1 MLEGPRARRRV
12 RMALGL
18 ALLTTLSAACG
29 SGSKPSPEVLA
40 PVSGTPTAQVD
51 GTPEGSV
58 APEAKASAPPGT
70 ITLAFGGDVHFTER
84 TEPRLTGGMTEPAI
98 GPLSKTLAAADF
110 SMVNLETAI
119 TTRGTPQAK
128 KYHFRTPATALD
140 VLKKSGVDAVSMANN
155 HAVDYGAQGLTDTL
169 AAVEDA
175 PIPVVGIG
183 ADQAQAYRPYVK
195 TIRGVRLAVL
205 AASQVQDITNQ
216 NWRASAT
223 KPGIASALDPT
234 KLVAAV
240 KAARKQADVVV
251 VYLHWG
257 TEGQSCPGPE
267 QKSIAAKLAAAGAT
281 AVVGTHAHVMLGSGM
296 MRQTYVA
303 YGMGNL
309 LWYGTSPY
317 PNSNDTGITTLTV
330 AKGKVTGE
338 RFAPG
343 FVDRR
348 GVPVPQEGAAA
359 ERINDRR
366 AGLLGCTGLKA
377 APKK

>member
-1 MLEGPRARRRV
+1 MLEGPRARRRI

-18 ALLTTLSAACG
+18 ALLTLSAACG
-29 SGSKPSPEVLA
+29 SGSTPSPEVLA
-40 PVSGTPTAQVD
+40 PISGAPTAPAD
-51 GTPEGSV
+51 GVPEGSV
-58 APEAKASAPPGT
+58 APEAKAPAAPGT

-84 TEPRLTGGMTEPAI
+84 TQPRLTNGMTEPAI

-119 TTRGTPQAK
+119 TTRGTPQPK
-128 KYHFRTPATALD
+128 TYHFRTPAGALD

-169 AAVEDA
+169 AAVKDA

-183 ADQAQAYRPYVK
+183 ATQAEAYRPYLK

-216 NWRASAT
+216 NWRATAT
-223 KPGIASALDPT
+223 KPGIASALEAT

-240 KAARKQADVVV
+240 KAARKKADVVV

-317 PNSNDTGITTLTV
+317 PNSNDTGITTLTI
-330 AKGKVTGE
+330 AKGKVAGE

-343 FVDRR
+343 FVDQR

-359 ERINDRR
+359 KRINDRR
-366 AGLLGCTGLKA
+366 AGLRACTGLTA

>member
-1 MLEGPRARRRV
+1 
-12 RMALGL
+12 MALGL
-18 ALLTTLSAACG
+18 ALLTLSAACG

-40 PVSGTPTAQVD
+40 PISGTPTAPVD
-51 GTPEGSV
+51 GAPEGSV
-58 APEAKASAPPGT
+58 APEAKVPPPPGT

-84 TEPRLTGGMTEPAI
+84 TEPRLTNGMTEPAI
-98 GPLSKTLAAADF
+98 GPLSATLGAADF

-119 TTRGTPQAK
+119 TVRGTPQAK
-128 KYHFRTPATALD
+128 IYHFRTPATALE
-140 VLKKSGVDAVSMANN
+140 VLRRSGVDAVSMANN
-155 HAVDYGAQGLTDTL
+155 HAVDYGAQGLADTL
-169 AAVEDA
+169 AAARNA

-183 ADQAQAYRPYVK
+183 ANETQAYRPYLK

-216 NWRASAT
+216 NWRATAT
-223 KPGIASALDPT
+223 KPGIASALERT

-240 KAARKQADVVV
+240 KAARKKADVVV

-267 QKSIAAKLAAAGAT
+267 QKTIAAALAAAGAT

-296 MRQTYVA
+296 MRKTYVA

-317 PNSNDTGITTLTV
+317 PNSNDTGITTLTI
-330 AKGKVTGE
+330 AKGKVAGE
-338 RFAPG
+338 RFAPAL
-343 FVDRR
+343 VDQR
-348 GVPVPQEGAAA
+348 GVPMPQEDAAA
-359 ERINDRR
+359 RRINDRR
-366 AGLLGCTGLKA
+366 AALRGCTGLSA

>member
-18 ALLTTLSAACG
+18 ALLTLSAACG
-29 SGSKPSPEVLA
+29 SGSTPSPEVLA
-40 PVSGTPTAQVD
+40 PVSGAPTAQVD
-51 GTPEGSV
+51 GLPEGSV
-58 APEAKASAPPGT
+58 APEATAPAAPGT

-84 TEPRLTGGMTEPAI
+84 TQPRLVNGMTEPAI

-119 TTRGTPQAK
+119 TTRGTPQPK
-128 KYHFRTPATALD
+128 TYHFRTPATALD

-169 AAVEDA
+169 DAVKDA

-183 ADQAQAYRPYVK
+183 ANEAQAYRPYLK
-195 TIRGVRLAVL
+195 TIRGVKLAVL

-216 NWRASAT
+216 NWRATAT
-223 KPGIASALDPT
+223 KPGIASALEQT

-240 KAARKQADVVV
+240 KAAKKKADVVV

-296 MRQTYVA
+296 LRQTYVA

-317 PNSNDTGITTLTV
+317 PNSNDTGVTTLTI
-330 AKGKVTGE
+330 AKGKVAGE
-338 RFAPG
+338 RFTPA
-343 FVDRR
+343 FVDNR
-348 GVPVPQEGAAA
+348 GVPMPQEDAGAK
-359 ERINDRR
+359 RINDRR
-366 AGLLGCTGLKA
+366 AGLRGCTGLSA